1 MLSQEDSSNIFLL
14 KSYTVRFRL
23 IVMNKAAINA
33 TESTLSAN
41 DILIV
46 DDTADNLRLLSKTL
60 IAEGYQVRCAING
73 SVALLSIKTRIPDL
87 ILLDVNMPDI
97 DGFEVCQQLKL
108 SELTRDIPIIFISA
122 SGHINDKLRAFEV
135 GGIDYISKPF
145 QIPELLS
152 RVSSQL
158 NLRNLQSQLLQKN
171 QLLQIEIYSRIA
183 AETEIR
189 QLNFDLEHR
198 VKQRTSEL
206 QAEIVQRQKMQEKLE
221 YIAWNNSLTGLP
233 NRLWLE
239 KKLQQLLFTVQKQPQ
254 QKFTTIILD
263 CNRFKIIND
272 SLGRQAGDQLLKMV
286 SDRLSAKI
294 SSTSVIVTHFGEDK
308 FAIVLPNISE
318 SSKAIALVKKIQQC
332 LGAAFL
338 LEQREIFITFNIGIV
353 ICDASYTQVNEIFR
367 AADLAIQ
374 KAKKSS
380 GHYYQVFDATLK
392 NNTLEILEIETD
404 LRIALKRQE
413 FYLNYQPII
422 SLNTGT
428 IKGFE
433 TLVRW
438 NHPLKGFISPGKF
451 IPIAEQTSLILP
463 LGMWILQSACEQIQQ
478 WQERLKGQH
487 SDFTVSVNISGK
499 QFEQEDFIEQLDQI
513 ISDTGID
520 IKHLKL
526 EVTETLL
533 MNNIEIADRVFS
545 QLRERQIQLAIDD
558 FGTGYSS
565 LSYLDRFPVNTL
577 KIDRSFVSRLNEV
590 NQTSM
595 IVKATLELAHNLGF
609 NVVAEGVETEQQAE
623 QLRAWGCEFAQGY
636 FYAKPL
642 GQEAAW
648 QFFERNLKMANSYPT
663 QLVV

>member
-1 MLSQEDSSNIFLL
+1 
-14 KSYTVRFRL
+14 
-23 IVMNKAAINA
+23 MNKAAINA

-609 NVVAEGVETEQQAE
+609 NVVAEGVETEQQAA